1 MKNTIKKTVKKS
13 YKDLPKYEDYL
24 VEKLKNKRHATLYL
38 EEALSEYQEHGDAE
52 VLMLAF
58 RHIAQAQGGI
68 PRLAKKAHLN
78 EKTLYRTLS
87 KSGNPRLDTI
97 WKLFSVLGFQL
108 KVASA

>member
-1 MKNTIKKTVKKS
+1 MNTKTATKKS
-13 YKDLPKYEDYL
+13 YKDLPKYENYL
-24 VEKLKNKRHATLYL
+24 LLRLKNKRNATMYL

-58 RHIAQAQGGI
+58 RHIAHAQGGI
-68 PRLAKKAHLN
+68 ARLAKKTHLN

-97 WKLFSVLGFQL
+97 WKLLSVLGFRL
-108 KVASA
+108 KVITA

>member
-1 MKNTIKKTVKKS
+1 MTTKTAIKKS

-38 EEALSEYQEHGDAE
+38 EEALSEYQESGDTE

-58 RHIAQAQGGI
+58 RHIARAQGGVAQ
-68 PRLAKKAHLN
+68 LAKKAHLN

-97 WKLFSVLGFQL
+97 WKLLSVLGFRL
-108 KVASA
+108 KVTTV

>member
-1 MKNTIKKTVKKS
+1 MKKIIAKKS

-24 VEKLKNKRHATLYL
+24 IEKLKNKRHATLYL
-38 EEALSEYQEHGDAE
+38 EEALSEYQESGDAE

-58 RHIAQAQGGI
+58 RHIAKAQGGVAE
-68 PRLAKKAHLN
+68 LAKKADLN

-97 WKLFSVLGFQL
+97 WKLLSVMGFRL
-108 KVASA
+108 KVMAA